1 MNLIEKFENM
11 PFQDVGTFNS
21 IFKTTPILN
30 ISSTAEVRIGELT
43 GDNKRKVYVLDQV
56 LFLDLTERK
65 IPKKEIKKELK
76 QKEKRDRIEKKTIK
90 INPLLKKLTPSQFVI
105 YQAVLEAKEIYGIA
119 ELSRNINLSTK
130 SIYANMEGLLSLGL
144 IKRQEVAS
152 DRGALVKLS
161 IDTDYKS

>member
-1 MNLIEKFENM
+1 
-11 PFQDVGTFNS
+11 
-21 IFKTTPILN
+21 
-30 ISSTAEVRIGELT
+30 LT

>member
-161 IDTDYKS
+161 IDTDYKP